1 MELAEPPQPAP
12 AGVSDRSEGLP
23 APPGTPDVE
32 SRDLCCGMLEAA
44 QLLTAGTSTRHGT
57 LQSPVTGTDQL
68 WSFIKQ

>member
-12 AGVSDRSEGLP
+12 ARLSDRSE
-23 APPGTPDVE
+23 GTPDVE
-32 SRDLCCGMLEAA
+32 SRDLCSGMLESA